1 MSSFNPSIEDLP
13 PNVMTDVLSRLPVK
27 TIIHC
32 KCVCKN
38 WRELVSDSYFVNL
51 HLSRSPAGIMIH
63 DYSSP
68 HKTAFLYMDDPGV
81 IKWWEI
87 EDETRLHHD
96 PVMNFDLNLITK
108 TFGLL
113 GMGSVNGLVCLGK
126 YLYIKCNICICNPVT
141 SEYTILPLSQRTK
154 FTNTMIVYGFGIG
167 LLTKE
172 YKVIQIFQGDISL
185 NATSSRPRLLEAE
198 VYTLGKGQWRQ
209 LGHVPYRLEVSHG
222 TFLNGSI
229 HWIVLDED
237 SPEKL
242 YAFDID
248 NETFQLFPSPPKEKL
263 DYIRYQTLGVVN
275 GCLSQ
280 CYTSYSEF
288 TVWVMKEYG
297 IRRSWHKEVV
307 IKQTNLVYW
316 WMDQPVSLLEGSK
329 DGTILMLFSGV
340 GLLVYCPRKKIFEKR
355 ESSQTYFTG
364 IAYRPSFLKLQ
375 AFEL

>member
-13 PNVMTDVLSRLPVK
+13 PNVTADVLSRLPVK

-38 WRELVSDSYFVNL
+38 WRQLVSDSYFVNL

-63 DYSSP
+63 HDSSP
-68 HKTAFLYMDDPGV
+68 QKTVFLHMDDPGV

-87 EDETRLHHD
+87 EDDMRLYHD
-96 PVMNFDLNLITK
+96 PVMNFDLGVLPK
-108 TFGLL
+108 KFDVR
-113 GMGSVNGLVCLGK
+113 GMRSVNGLVCLGK
-126 YLYIKCNICICNPVT
+126 YFFKNDNICICNPVT
-141 SEYTILPLSQRTK
+141 REYTILPSSQHTK
-154 FTNTMIVYGFGIG
+154 LTDTMIFYGFGIG

-172 YKVIQIFQGDISL
+172 YKVIRIFQGNNWNIPL
-185 NATSSRPRLLEAE
+185 NATSSEQHLVEAE

-209 LGHVPYRLEVSHG
+209 LSHVPYWLKVSYG

-229 HWIVLDED
+229 HWIVLNED

-248 NETFQLFPSPPKEKL
+248 NETFQLFPSPPEEKL
-263 DYIRYQTLGVVN
+263 GDIRFLSLGVVN

-280 CYTSYSEF
+280 CSTSYFEF

-297 IRRSWHKEVV
+297 IKRSWHKEVV
-307 IKQTNLVYW
+307 IK
-316 WMDQPVSLLEGSK
+316 
-329 DGTILMLFSGV
+329 
-340 GLLVYCPRKKIFEKR
+340 
-355 ESSQTYFTG
+355 
-364 IAYRPSFLKLQ
+364 
-375 AFEL
+375 